1 MWYQAAAI
9 SPLLTPLTQSQSPKD
24 HTQAIQLLRIAGVH
38 RLSNVALAERPD
50 IGLHDILHSSNM
62 VASAEE
68 SLMSQVDVLQIT
80 FNF

>member
-1 MWYQAAAI
+1 M
-9 SPLLTPLTQSQSPKD
+9 
-24 HTQAIQLLRIAGVH
+24 
-38 RLSNVALAERPD
+38 ALAERPD